1 MNLHRYLWAAVAALI
16 LSAPALAAPGY
27 LGVYLTDDDRGT
39 KGAVIEDVAPN
50 SPAAQAGVR
59 RGDRVIMFGGY
70 EIKNSAG
77 LIEHLT
83 KTSVGQG
90 YYLTILRDGWR
101 KRLKVTLGSLPGQAA
116 QAPAPQPTLP
126 QARERGFLGIYLRQN
141 DAGEPVVDGVLPSS
155 PAQIAGLRK
164 GDLVRKVNDAL
175 VTDPAGVIANVSQ
188 HGPGDAVR
196 FEVKRRGETMY
207 LTATLSRRPGD
218 TTLPKLEK
226 PAKPAPEKAAPKPSA
241 GKKPYLGV
249 ALADAGG
256 KGPLLVDDVRANAP
270 ADRFGLR
277 KGDKILAVNGGAVS
291 TIEDFV
297 KAMQGKTAG
306 QKLTFRV
313 ERDGWKHDVPVV
325 LGAR

>member
-16 LSAPALAAPGY
+16 LSTPALAGPGY

-59 RGDRVIMFGGY
+59 RGDRVIMFGST
-70 EIKNSAG
+70 EVKNSAG
-77 LIEHLT
+77 LIALLT
-83 KTSVGQG
+83 RSEVGQTYG
-90 YYLTILRDGWR
+90 VTILRDGWR
-101 KRLKVTLGSLPGQAA
+101 KNLKVTLGSLGGE
-116 QAPAPQPTLP
+116 APAAAPKPTLP
-126 QARERGFLGIYLRQN
+126 QSRERGFLGIYLRQN
-141 DAGEPVVDGVLPSS
+141 DAGEPVVDGVLPRS

-188 HGPGDAVR
+188 SGPGDAVR
-196 FEVKRRGETMY
+196 FEVKRRGETLF

-218 TTLPKLEK
+218 ATLPKLEK
-226 PAKPAPEKAAPKPSA
+226 PAKPAPTKPAPKASA

-277 KGDKILAVNGGAVS
+277 KGDKILAVNGGAVN

-297 KAMQGKTAG
+297 KAMQGKAAG
-306 QKLTFRV
+306 EKLTFRV

-325 LGAR
+325 LGARD

>member
-1 MNLHRYLWAAVAALI
+1 
-16 LSAPALAAPGY
+16 AAP
-27 LGVYLTDDDRGT
+27 
-39 KGAVIEDVAPN
+39 K
-50 SPAAQAGVR
+50 
-59 RGDRVIMFGGY
+59 
-70 EIKNSAG
+70 
-77 LIEHLT
+77 
-83 KTSVGQG
+83 
-90 YYLTILRDGWR
+90 
-101 KRLKVTLGSLPGQAA
+101 
-116 QAPAPQPTLP
+116 PTLP
-126 QARERGFLGIYLRQN
+126 QSRERGFLGIYLRQN
-141 DAGEPVVDGVLPSS
+141 DAGEPVVDGVLPRS

-188 HGPGDAVR
+188 SGPGDAVR
-196 FEVKRRGETMY
+196 FEVKRRGETLF

-218 TTLPKLEK
+218 ATLPKLEK
-226 PAKPAPEKAAPKPSA
+226 PAKPAPTKPAPKASA

-277 KGDKILAVNGGAVS
+277 KGDKILAVNGGAVN

-297 KAMQGKTAG
+297 KAMQGKAAG
-306 QKLTFRV
+306 EKLTFRV

-325 LGAR
+325 LGARD